1 MRSCPVIRL
10 FRRHIDRAMK
20 PTGLCEGAG
29 ERPGRSAGV
38 RRCSEPAER
47 SYNQNL
53 WMLDR
58 CEGAT
63 YLPH

>member
-1 MRSCPVIRL
+1 MTT
-10 FRRHIDRAMK
+10 RRI
-20 PTGLCEGAG
+20 PGL
-29 ERPGRSAGV
+29 
-38 RRCSEPAER
+38 R

>member
-1 MRSCPVIRL
+1 MYRSKRSTAPL
-10 FRRHIDRAMK
+10 TDRDE
-20 PTGLCEGAG
+20 GL
-29 ERPGRSAGV
+29 GRSSRNPTQGSYDEV
-38 RRCSEPAER
+38 